1 MESRPTTP
9 VFPANQPEESPM
21 LAEIQA
27 RKSALGKWRGK
38 TPTGKILPGGRKRKS
53 KSKTKKASTKRRRRT
68 TRRS

>member
-27 RKSALGKWRGK
+27 RRSALGKWRGK
-38 TPTGKILPGGRKRKS
+38 TPTGKVLPGGRKRR
-53 KSKTKKASTKRRRRT
+53 SKTKKAKKSTRRRA

>member
-27 RKSALGKWRGK
+27 RRSALGKWRGK
-38 TPTGKILPGGRKRKS
+38 TPTGKVLPGGRKRR
-53 KSKTKKASTKRRRRT
+53 SKTKKAKKTARRRRV